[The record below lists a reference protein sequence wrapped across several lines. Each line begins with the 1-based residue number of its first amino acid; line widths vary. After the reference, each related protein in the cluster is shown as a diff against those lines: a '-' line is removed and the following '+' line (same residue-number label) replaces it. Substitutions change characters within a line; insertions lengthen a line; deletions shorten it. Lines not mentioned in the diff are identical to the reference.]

1 MANNQVPEKKEGKT
15 RDRSPSYPAVGL
27 REAIERVR
35 RLYESDGKA
44 GAPMEAAFR
53 SIGFGGKNGAS
64 LKVMAALRKFDLVQY
79 QGGRAVPTKT
89 ALDILVFEDSD
100 ERKKAAK
107 RAAALSP
114 DIYRELVEA
123 YREAGRLPSDT
134 ALKSELIADRG
145 FNRNS
150 VDAFLKD
157 FRDTLELAGLAR
169 DGVLALTEGVT
180 PKNNDDD
187 PVTKNDPP
195 SKGNHKVEGER
206 ELTTGLLSKNASFRL
221 IVSGEV
227 GVREI
232 ERLIAKLQLDKEIL
246 ADPDGDDSASE

>member
-1 MANNQVPEKKEGKT
+1 MASNESAQPKESKT
-15 RDRSPSYPAVGL
+15 RDRSPSYPSIGL

-79 QGGRAVPTKT
+79 QAGRAVPTKM
-89 ALDILVFEDSD
+89 ALDILVFEDDD

-107 RAAALSP
+107 RTAALSP
-114 DIYRELVEA
+114 DIYRELVES

-134 ALKSELIADRG
+134 SLKSELIADAG

-157 FRDTLELAGLAR
+157 FRDTLEFAGLAR
-169 DGVLALTEGVT
+169 DGVLVLTSDEARKTEPDGT
-180 PKNNDDD
+180 EN
-187 PVTKNDPP
+187 KNDAF
-195 SKGNHKVEGER
+195 SKGNRKMDGER
-206 ELTTGLLSKNASFRL
+206 ELTTGLLSKTASFRL
-221 IVSGEV
+221 IVN
-227 GVREI
+227 
-232 ERLIAKLQLDKEIL
+232 
-246 ADPDGDDSASE
+246 